1 MHKFAIYLSVLL
13 GIWMIVRQARPE
25 AADGTEHKT
34 DKKCEQFLRVL
45 AAEMTDADATKAGF
59 RTVGTSVTHL
69 GATVVDACGERLTV
83 QFGEFS
89 SPEDAKRYFDW
100 NVSRA
105 SKILVQGDKTDSKGK
120 KVGYRAEIV
129 PQDQKGSA
137 VVWTSGPVFR
147 IIFGTSLKDA
157 LELEKRYSD

>member
-1 MHKFAIYLSVLL
+1 MYKFAIYFSVLL
-13 GIWMIVRQARPE
+13 GIWMTVRQAHPE
-25 AADGTEHKT
+25 AADVKT
-34 DKKCEQFLRVL
+34 DKKCEHFRRIL

-83 QFGEFS
+83 QFAEFS
-89 SPEDAKRYFDW
+89 SPEYAKGYLDW

-105 SKILVQGDKTDSKGK
+105 SKVLVQGDKTDSKGN

-137 VVWTSGPVFR
+137 VMWTSGPVFR

-157 LELEKRYSD
+157 LELEERYGD